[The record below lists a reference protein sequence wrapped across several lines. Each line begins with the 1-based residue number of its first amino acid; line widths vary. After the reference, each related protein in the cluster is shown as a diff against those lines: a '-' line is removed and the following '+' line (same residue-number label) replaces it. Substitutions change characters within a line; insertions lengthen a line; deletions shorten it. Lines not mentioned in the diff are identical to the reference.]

1 MVWNSETSTLYQAV
15 ERHNANTQKPIPP
28 TENEAG
34 GKKAECQ
41 CKREPIR
48 PTHNCDPLGSL
59 LSDRDSLLIA
69 AVILILLHE
78 KADIKLILALAFVL
92 FS

>member
-15 ERHNANTQKPIPP
+15 ERHNAKAQQPLPP
-28 TENEAG
+28 ENEAG
-34 GKKAECQ
+34 RKKAECQ
-41 CKREPIR
+41 RKREPKR
-48 PTHNCDPLGSL
+48 NTLNCDPFSSL
-59 LSDRDSLLIA
+59 FNDRDSLLIA

-78 KADIKLILALAFVL
+78 KADTKLILALAFVL